1 MPRLLLLYTSLF
13 AWPQGWVVWDDDISK
28 LCVYVCRD
36 FENCVDFPILTSRH
50 WYPSNQQVAVP
61 GWQSVAVSLVRK
73 LLHLPDFVWSFNWK
87 VCKILNKRSE
97 RRRLAFW
104 VLVNGH
110 LLLCTKPKK
119 DKRDKK
125 VKATRDV
132 LEVLRKHDYVHEKR
146 SSKVRK
152 RTDK

>member
-1 MPRLLLLYTSLF
+1 MIVSPSYASTFAEISSTAWTFQFSHSDTDTYPINKSQYLDGSRWQFRWFGSFSTFQTLYEASI
-13 AWPQGWVVWDDDISK
+13 GKKRV
-28 LCVYVCRD
+28 
-36 FENCVDFPILTSRH
+36 E
-50 WYPSNQQVAVP
+50 
-61 GWQSVAVSLVRK
+61 G
-73 LLHLPDFVWSFNWK
+73 
-87 VCKILNKRSE
+87 ILNKRSE

-119 DKRDKK
+119 DKRDRK
-125 VKATRDV
+125 VKATRDM